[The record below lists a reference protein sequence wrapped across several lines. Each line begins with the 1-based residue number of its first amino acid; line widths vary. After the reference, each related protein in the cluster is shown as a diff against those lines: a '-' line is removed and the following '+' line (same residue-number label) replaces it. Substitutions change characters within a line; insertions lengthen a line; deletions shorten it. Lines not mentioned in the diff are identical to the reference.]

1 MRKANILTLNPAVL
15 LYVTNALVA
24 MVTAWGLSLTA
35 TQQGAVDT
43 VVTGV
48 LALAVALA
56 ARPPVIP
63 AAGAAAI
70 TVLTAF
76 AAFGLHLPPNA
87 LSATVAVASIALG
100 FLTHQAVTPVPAVQR
115 GTTAEKLQLQPA
127 ASAPVQ

>member
-24 MVTAWGLSLTA
+24 MVTAWGLNLTA

-56 ARPPVIP
+56 AKPPVIP

-76 AAFGLHLPPNA
+76 AAFGLQIGRAH
-87 LSATVAVASIALG
+87 V
-100 FLTHQAVTPVPAVQR
+100 
-115 GTTAEKLQLQPA
+115 
-127 ASAPVQ
+127 

>member
-1 MRKANILTLNPAVL
+1 MRKANPLSLNPAVL

-24 MVTAWGLSLTA
+24 MVTAWGLNLSA
-35 TQQGAVDT
+35 NQQGAVDT
-43 VVTGV
+43 IVTGV

-56 ARPPVIP
+56 ARPVIVP
-63 AAGAAAI
+63 AAGAAAV

-87 LSATVAVASIALG
+87 LSATVAVASIVLG

-115 GTTAEKLQLQPA
+115 GTTAEALQLQGSPA
-127 ASAPVQ
+127 A